1 MKPLMLGFDA
11 RGRPIHLSPD
21 DRLIH
26 THVIGSSGS
35 GKSKFLESMMRGDLR
50 NGQGF
55 CLLDPHGALYEAV
68 ASYCARYP
76 TLARNVILLNPSAG
90 DAVVGFNPFQR
101 TSVDSIPVQVDNRI
115 TATMHAWGV
124 KNTDE
129 TPTLE
134 RTLRLIY
141 TVVLEHNLG
150 LPQARHLINF
160 ESREIRSD
168 LIERLQTDLVASE
181 WRELQALRATDWRKE
196 TLSAKN
202 KLYRFLNSPQLMR
215 CMGLPGRTLDLKS
228 AMDEGKVILV
238 NLARSKNFSKEN
250 ARVFGAL
257 LVNEFFEAA
266 VLRPEKD
273 SRGRRP
279 KPYYLYMDEFQNFV
293 SMDIADMLDEVRK
306 RGLFTVLAHQ
316 RFGHLDENLIDAILT
331 NCRIKAV
338 FGGLKT
344 ESAKLMAQELFIGK
358 LDPYRVMAAIYQT
371 KFWPKYTRDK
381 VYTRGTTHSANTSHT
396 STTGGGEGSSATSSA
411 GSSQAYFYDDWF
423 SLPQL
428 SGTRTETVSR
438 GAASQSSNSST
449 WAESATDGFSDSESE
464 SVADIPIFVPVPFQ
478 ELSSVQ
484 FMPIDTQLHLMTVA
498 LKEQF
503 PRHCFIKIQQHDTEP
518 LLVPMVEDATVSAT
532 NRRWW
537 IDKSL
542 AQSKALPSGEL
553 DGLLKEQ
560 ETALLLSA
568 GFESGDH
575 IEKTAIP
582 ISPEGI
588 WTRQQPRTMSPN
600 LPEQPKPHGPRA
612 DVENHF
618 KTEEIVGRYGNDWD
632 TGDNLLEVCE
642 ALDGAGV
649 PVRKTWWGRSDI
661 RAQTWTT
668 ALRNNRRETR
678 KAIGD
683 RLKAA
688 LKIRANDSAH
698 EFSPTPADH

>member
-1 MKPLMLGFDA
+1 MKPLLLGFDG
-11 RGRPIHLSPD
+11 RGQPLNLSPD

-35 GKSKFLESMMRGDLR
+35 GKSKFLECMMRGDLR

-55 CLLDPHGALYEAV
+55 CLLDPHGSLYDAV
-68 ASYCARYP
+68 ADFCARYP
-76 TLARNVILLNPSAG
+76 TLARNVVLLNPSAG

-101 TSVDSIPVQVDNRI
+101 TSEDSIAVQVDNRI

-160 ESREIRSD
+160 ESREIRVE
-168 LIERLQTDLVASE
+168 LIEKLQTELVASE
-181 WRELQALRATDWRKE
+181 WRELQALKPNDWRHE

-202 KLYRFLNSPQLMR
+202 KLFRFLNSPPLMR
-215 CMGLPGRTLDLKS
+215 CMGVPGRTLDLKA
-228 AMDEGKVILV
+228 AMDDGKVLLV

-250 ARVFGAL
+250 ARVLGAL

-273 SRGRRP
+273 NRGRKP

-293 SMDIADMLDEVRK
+293 SLDIADMLDEVRK

-316 RFGHLDENLIDAILT
+316 RFGQLDENVIDAILT

-338 FGGLKT
+338 FGGLKA

-381 VYTRGTTHSANTSHT
+381 VYTRGTSHSSTTSHT
-396 STTGGGEGSSATSSA
+396 STTGGADGHAATTSE
-411 GSSQAYFYDDWF
+411 GSSQALFYDDWF

-428 SGTRTETVSR
+428 SGTRTETVTRNSASQKSASSSW
-438 GAASQSSNSST
+438 AASS
-449 WAESATDGFSDSESE
+449 TDGVSDTESE

-484 FMPIDTQLHLMTVA
+484 FMPIETQLHLMTAA

-518 LLVPMVEDATVSAT
+518 LLVPNVEDVSVSRT
-532 NRRWW
+532 NRQWW
-537 IDKSL
+537 INKSL
-542 AQSKALPSGEL
+542 SLASALAPEAV
-553 DGLLKEQ
+553 DGLLNEQ
-560 ETALLLSA
+560 ETALLQSA
-568 GFESGDH
+568 GPEVHSPPV
-575 IEKTAIP
+575 AIP
-582 ISPEGI
+582 AEGI
-588 WTRQQPRTMSPN
+588 WTRQQSP
-600 LPEQPKPHGPRA
+600 LAASPKKIHAKKSGPSPDA
-612 DVENHF
+612 ENHL
-618 KTEEIVGRYGNDWD
+618 KTEGIVAKF
-632 TGDNLLEVCE
+632 GDKWGAGESLVEVCE
-642 ALDGAGV
+642 ELDAAGV
-649 PVRKTWWGRSDI
+649 PVPQAWWSRLKN

-668 ALRNNRRETR
+668 AYRNNRREAR
-678 KAIGD
+678 RAIQD

-688 LKIRANDSAH
+688 RKIRTKNPGGD
-698 EFSPTPADH
+698 ELSPTSYTG